1 MPQAEYR
8 STIIGNKELKNKP
21 SDGIVLVE
29 SQKNI
34 PNATEPPY
42 RLQRIVSF
50 SSPYRKKK

>member
-1 MPQAEYR
+1 MPQAKYR

-34 PNATEPPY
+34 PNAAEPPY
-42 RLQRIVSF
+42 RLQGSVSF
-50 SSPYRKKK
+50 SSLNCKKK